1 MEKLKSVALI
11 GALTI
16 GSFTTIG
23 VFSTPNQAL
32 AATSSTVQKA
42 SPVVDDWRWQSF
54 FLLHHNADY
63 RAELAVGT
71 LRHGDTF
78 DVTSEVGGIDNGII
92 KIYRINYIGD
102 GLDELQRFKTIQ
114 GGEAGHHF
122 YSRFTTPITTVYTPG
137 DYVAVLKVGDHYY
150 YGGKFQITK

>member
-1 MEKLKSVALI
+1 MKKLKSAVLI

-16 GSFTTIG
+16 GGFTASG
-23 VFSTPNQAL
+23 VFSIPNQAS
-32 AATSSTVQKA
+32 AAAVKS

-78 DVTSEVGGIDNGII
+78 DITCEVGGFDNGIV
-92 KIYRINYIGD
+92 KIYRINSIGD
-102 GLDELQRFKTIQ
+102 GMDELQRFITIQ
-114 GGEAGHHF
+114 GKDTGQHF
-122 YSRFTTPITTVYTPG
+122 KSRFTTPITTVYTPG
-137 DYVAVLKVGDHYY
+137 SYVAVLKVGEHYY
-150 YGGKFQITK
+150 YGDAFEITK